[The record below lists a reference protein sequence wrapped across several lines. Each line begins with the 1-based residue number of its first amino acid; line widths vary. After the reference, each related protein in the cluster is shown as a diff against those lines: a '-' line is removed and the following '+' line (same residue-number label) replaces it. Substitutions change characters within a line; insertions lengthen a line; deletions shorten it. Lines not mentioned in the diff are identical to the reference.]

1 MVAMSRALLRACAR
15 APSIAPGRLAAIRHA
30 SSFLTDYNKHVEER
44 SAMGIVPNPLD
55 PGRTSALVKW
65 LSALS
70 PTRREVPSPSFVNRY

>member
-44 SAMGIVPNPLD
+44 SAMGIETQARPL
-55 PGRTSALVKW
+55 S
-65 LSALS
+65 
-70 PTRREVPSPSFVNRY
+70 VPSLPPCAWHQHGAERPGKDKS